1 MSRDLTPEFLPRPST
16 TNSSTLCKPVYMN
29 SKVHLPVVEKM
40 NVKQIIGPHPLP
52 PHPCGIHLAAT
63 DQHTVHSVP
72 HRVLDSNSLQRGKFT
87 AAMTQWIVNHHISPE
102 AIERDRVRHEALAR
116 QGLVDPTQRF
126 PVNTKTQKGNWAEI
140 LLAEYVAA
148 SSNTQLPVYRL
159 RYNTNVDQSMKGDD
173 VLAFDL
179 DSNPVRVLVGEAK
192 FRAAPSKRV
201 VKELVGALAKSHA
214 GNIPAS
220 LQFVADRLF
229 DSGNSELGAKI
240 AECNV
245 LFAQGRL
252 QLDYVGLLVSNVNAH
267 SHVKNNAQ
275 SSIHRLAVVSLALA
289 NPDGVVA
296 DSYAG
301 AAGLL

>member
-1 MSRDLTPEFLPRPST
+1 
-16 TNSSTLCKPVYMN
+16 
-29 SKVHLPVVEKM
+29 M
-40 NVKQIIGPHPLP
+40 NVEQIIGPHPLP

-63 DQHTVHSVP
+63 DQQTAHGVP
-72 HRVLDSNSLQRGKFT
+72 HRVLDDGPLQSAGFT
-87 AAMTQWIVNHHISPE
+87 AAMTQWIVTHHVKPE
-102 AIERDRVRHEALAR
+102 AIEHDRIRREALAR
-116 QGLVDPTQRF
+116 QGLVDPARRF
-126 PVNTKTQKGNWAEI
+126 PSNTKTQKGNWAEI

-192 FRAAPSKRV
+192 FRATPSKQV
-201 VKELVGALAKSHA
+201 VEELVGALVKSHS
-214 GNIPAS
+214 GNTPAS

-229 DSGNSELGAKI
+229 DSGNSELGAKV
-240 AECNV
+240 AECNA

-252 QLDYVGLLVSNVNAH
+252 QLDYVGLLVSSENAH
-267 SHVKNNAQ
+267 SHVQKNAQ
-275 SSIHRLAVVSLALA
+275 SSIRRLAVMSLILA
-289 NPDGVVA
+289 NPEGVVA

-301 AAGLL
+301 AAALI